1 VNRVGKKQVVSE
13 ANGDIEAVGRLENDL
28 YDDEEPDVE
37 LEPDDRVDE
46 AIGEALKR
54 LSDPSLAQM
63 FTDLPERRDIRDFA
77 AGYSISEW
85 TNNDEMKEFLDRE
98 LILRMSHKRERF
110 KSFIEVLKSAV
121 NPELRL
127 RRKRLGMEQ
136 ELVEQKRDAI

>member
-1 VNRVGKKQVVSE
+1 MNRVGKKQVVSE